1 MKFLTLKITAT
12 LFVYIFTAFCSNA
25 QALAE
30 NLAISPA
37 KYIPLEKTIQYS
49 LGERTLPVRI
59 WQYGPENGIACINL
73 HDNEPTSVQAA
84 RFSLEL
90 RGGTLIKIENNGQR
104 VIRFKLRGVV
114 YAFDP
119 NRIFS
124 RIGIEQTLKEN
135 GRTSPQAIEEVE
147 KFAARLLEMLP
158 ADLTC
163 VIALHNNTEGAYSVK
178 SYLPGGERQ
187 KDAKE
192 VYANSK
198 QDPDDIVLTTDEELY
213 RKMAAHGY
221 NSIWQHNSLAK
232 KDGSLSVYCGELNR
246 RYVNIETQHG
256 KITQY
261 AEMLEKLLM
270 ILEFGNEK
278 SPLQTEDSL

>member
-1 MKFLTLKITAT
+1 MKIRILKIIAT
-12 LFVYIFTAFCSNA
+12 LFILICSALSSTA
-25 QALAE
+25 QALTE
-30 NLAISPA
+30 NLPVSPA

-59 WQYGPENGIACINL
+59 WQYGPENGIVCINL
-73 HDNEPTSVQAA
+73 HDNETTSVHAA
-84 RFSLEL
+84 RLSLEK
-90 RGGTLIKIENNGQR
+90 RGGTLIKIENKSQR
-104 VIRFKLRGVV
+104 VIRFKLRGVI

-124 RIGIEQTLKEN
+124 RTGIEQTLKEN
-135 GRTSPQAIEEVE
+135 GRISPQAIEEVE

-158 ADLTC
+158 DSLTC
-163 VIALHNNTEGAYSVK
+163 VIALHNNTEGAFSVK

-187 KDAKE
+187 KDARE
-192 VYANSK
+192 VFSNNK
-198 QDPDDIVLTTDEELY
+198 QDPDDIILTTDEGLY

-232 KDGSLSVYCGELNR
+232 KDGSLSVYFGEINR
-246 RYVNIETQHG
+246 RYINIETQHG

-261 AEMLEKLLM
+261 AEMLEKLFM
-270 ILEFGNEK
+270 ILEAENEK
-278 SPLQTEDSL
+278 SSVEKEDSL

>member
-1 MKFLTLKITAT
+1 MKLLTLKITAT
-12 LFVYIFTAFCSNA
+12 LCIFICTAFCSNA

-37 KYIPLEKTIQYS
+37 KYIPLEKIIQYN

-73 HDNEPTSVQAA
+73 HDNERTSLQAA

-124 RIGIEQTLKEN
+124 RTGIEQTLKEN

-158 ADLTC
+158 SDLTC

-198 QDPDDIVLTTDEELY
+198 QDPDDIVFTTDEELY

-261 AEMLEKLLM
+261 AEMLEKLLT
-270 ILEFGNEK
+270 LLDSGNEK
-278 SPLQTEDSL
+278 TPIQLKDSL